1 VLFRSGSPAQRA
13 GLRGVDPQTGQIG
26 DIIVGVNGKPVR
38 RLSDLIQA
46 LEQTGVG
53 QSVEIAVERQGR
65 TVTVPVNVADT
76 GRVLQ

>member
-1 VLFRSGSPAQRA
+1 
-13 GLRGVDPQTGQIG
+13 
-26 DIIVGVNGKPVR
+26 VR

-65 TVTVPVNVADT
+65 TVTVPVDVADT
-76 GRVLQ
+76 GRALQ